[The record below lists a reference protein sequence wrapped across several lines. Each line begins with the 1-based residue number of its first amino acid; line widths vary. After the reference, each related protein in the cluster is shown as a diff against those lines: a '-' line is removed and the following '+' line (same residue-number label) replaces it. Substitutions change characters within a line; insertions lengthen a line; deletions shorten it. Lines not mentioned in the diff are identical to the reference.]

1 MTLDLWEEIRIV
13 PRALMIGVVSILLGG
28 SVLADEAS
36 GKPEKLLSLMTLL
49 PADDE
54 IPGWKRSEKL
64 LRASTEEELYRI
76 FNGGAS
82 LFTQHGFRSFV
93 GQSYKGPKGRELEV
107 HIFDQGTPQT
117 ADGLYENPY
126 AKPSRL
132 KEVAD
137 LGEKA
142 RIDMTPLFATGVDF
156 IQKGFFVRV
165 VVQDKTDDGQNTAL
179 SFSRF
184 ISRRIKEAKE

>member
-1 MTLDLWEEIRIV
+1 MKLALHGLAILVFSTLLAGF
-13 PRALMIGVVSILLGG
+13 ALPGQAL
-28 SVLADEAS
+28 ER
-36 GKPEKLLSLMTLL
+36 PEKLLGLMSLL

-64 LRASTEEELYRI
+64 LRASNEEELYRI

-82 LFTQHGFRSFV
+82 LYIQHGFHSFV
-93 GQSYKGPKGRELEV
+93 GQSYKGPKRTELEV

-117 ADGLYENPY
+117 AEDLYANPY
-126 AKPSRL
+126 TKPSRM
-132 KEVAD
+132 KEITD

-142 RIDMTPLFATGVDF
+142 RIDMTPLFAYGVDL

-165 VVQDKTDDGQNTAL
+165 IIQDKTEEGMKAAL
-179 SFSRF
+179 SFARS
-184 ISRRIKEAKE
+184 ISKKIQ